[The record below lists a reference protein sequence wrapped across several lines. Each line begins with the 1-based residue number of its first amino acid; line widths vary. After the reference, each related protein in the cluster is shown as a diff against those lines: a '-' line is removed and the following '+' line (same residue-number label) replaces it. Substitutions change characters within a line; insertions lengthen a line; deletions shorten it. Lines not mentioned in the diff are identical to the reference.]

1 MSHDNLLGG
10 PPPTRLPEGP
20 EAAVSV
26 LLADGADAAEAA
38 AAHPAASLAWAELA
52 DAAWERG
59 DVVESYAYARV
70 GYHRGLD
77 ALRRSG
83 WRGHGPVPWEHVPN
97 RGFLRAL
104 HALGRA
110 AAQIAEVDEA
120 DRCRQFLDD
129 CDPAARAALAG

>member
-1 MSHDNLLGG
+1 MTHDNLLGG
-10 PPPTRLPEGP
+10 PAPTRLPEGP
-20 EAAVSV
+20 EGAVTDMLRS
-26 LLADGADAAEAA
+26 ADAAEAA
-38 AAHPAASLAWAELA
+38 AAHPAASLAWAELSTQ
-52 DAAWERG
+52 AWDRG
-59 DVVESYAYARV
+59 EVVESYAYARV

-97 RGFLRAL
+97 RGFLRCL

-110 AAQIAEVDEA
+110 AAQIGEVDEA

-129 CDPAARAALAG
+129 CDPTARAAIEA